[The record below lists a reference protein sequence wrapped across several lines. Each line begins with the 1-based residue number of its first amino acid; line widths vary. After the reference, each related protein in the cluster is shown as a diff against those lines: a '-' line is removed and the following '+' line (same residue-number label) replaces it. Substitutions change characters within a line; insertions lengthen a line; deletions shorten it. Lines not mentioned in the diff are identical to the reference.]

1 MTVIMMSNYIYGMT
15 GGQRAPTTPYGATT
29 KTSPLGNEEHPFDMY
44 ALVRGAGATFYAR
57 SCTTNPIQLQ
67 RAIEAGIKHKGFSF
81 IEVLSPLPD
90 YRWPQ
95 HLQLQDALRDVRL
108 YESQVCLLKPGETE
122 APDGKIGL
130 GILYEDNTREELC
143 EVQAEKKEA
152 ARK

>member
-1 MTVIMMSNYIYGMT
+1 
-15 GGQRAPTTPYGATT
+15 
-29 KTSPLGNEEHPFDMY
+29 MY
-44 ALVRGAGATFYAR
+44 
-57 SCTTNPIQLQ
+57 
-67 RAIEAGIKHKGFSF
+67 
-81 IEVLSPLPD
+81 D
-90 YRWPQ
+90 W
-95 HLQLQDALRDVRL
+95 